1 MSRHCLLAWALV
13 LLLPT
18 AAAAEAPAPAPVDPA
33 VKEVRDCLRRNIP
46 KKSSVQTV
54 HFTSTD
60 RIGGQREFRGKILG
74 MRVADGSRRAKICI
88 SQPPEMRGS
97 EVLSMETP
105 DGAPDTFLYT
115 TELRKPKRITGEGVG
130 GSLFGTDFTY
140 EDMQRWQQLN
150 RPERHA
156 RMPDAEVD
164 GRPVYVMETVP
175 TDEAQ
180 SAYTKVLSYVDKKT
194 CVVIKSES
202 FESGDRLRR
211 VMTSK
216 PDQMLE
222 DHGIFAPTE
231 VVMRDVRDETSTTV
245 VVEDLQVDADTDER
259 SFQVSAL
266 GRHCR

>member
-1 MSRHCLLAWALV
+1 
-13 LLLPT
+13 
-18 AAAAEAPAPAPVDPA
+18 
-33 VKEVRDCLRRNIP
+33 VKEVRDCMRRNIP

-74 MRVADGSRRAKICI
+74 MRISDGSRRAKVCI

-97 EVLSMETP
+97 EVLSMETEG
-105 DGAPDTFLYT
+105 GAPDTFLYT
-115 TELRKPKRITGEGVG
+115 TELRKAKRITGEGVG

-140 EDMQRWQQLN
+140 EDLQRWQQLN
-150 RPERHA
+150 RPESHA
-156 RMPDAEVD
+156 RRPDADVD
-164 GRPVYVMETVP
+164 GRPVYVLETVP
-175 TDEAQ
+175 TDASQ
-180 SAYTKVLSYVDKKT
+180 SAYTKVLSYVDKQT

-202 FESGDRLRR
+202 FEANDRLRR

-222 DHGIFAPTE
+222 EHGIFAPTE
-231 VVMRDVRDETSTTV
+231 VVMKDVRDETSTTV
-245 VVEDLQVDADTDER
+245 VVEDLEVDGDMDER

>member
-1 MSRHCLLAWALV
+1 VV
-13 LLLPT
+13 LLST
-18 AAAAEAPAPAPVDPA
+18 AAAAQTPPSTDPA
-33 VKEVRDCLRRNIP
+33 VKEVRDCMRKNIP

-54 HFTSTD
+54 HFVSTD
-60 RIGGQREFRGKILG
+60 RIGGQREFRGKMLG
-74 MRVADGSRRAKICI
+74 MRVADGSRRAKVCI

-105 DGAPDTFLYT
+105 EGAPDTFLYT

-150 RPERHA
+150 RPESHSRN
-156 RMPDAEVD
+156 PDAEVD
-164 GRPVYVMETVP
+164 GRPVYVLETVP
-175 TDEAQ
+175 TDAAQ
-180 SAYTKVLSYVDKKT
+180 SAYTKVLSYIDKKT

-202 FESGDRLRR
+202 FEGGDRLRR

-231 VVMRDVRDETSTTV
+231 VVMKDVRDETSTIVT
-245 VVEDLQVDADTDER
+245 VEDLEIDGEMDER

>member
-1 MSRHCLLAWALV
+1 MPRHLFAWAVV

-18 AAAAEAPAPAPVDPA
+18 VAAAQTKAPSDPA
-33 VKEVRDCLRRNIP
+33 VQEVRDCMRKNLP
-46 KKSSVQTV
+46 KKSSTETV
-54 HFTSTD
+54 HFVSTD
-60 RIGGQREFRGKILG
+60 RIGGQREFRGKMLAMKVG
-74 MRVADGSRRAKICI
+74 DGSRRAKVCI

-115 TELRKPKRITGEGVG
+115 TELRKAKRITGEGVG

-150 RPERHA
+150 RPESHTRK
-156 RMPDAEVD
+156 PDAEVD
-164 GRPVYVMETVP
+164 GRPVYVLETVP
-175 TDEAQ
+175 MDASQ

-194 CVVIKSES
+194 CVVIKTES
-202 FESGDRLRR
+202 FEGGDRLRR

-231 VVMRDVRDETSTTV
+231 VLMKDVRDETNTLVTV
-245 VVEDLQVDADTDER
+245 EEFEVDGDMDER